1 MSTLN
6 ATVSM
11 GIRGTY
17 GAASDLTSRGD
28 AFGDL
33 TGFAAALTSG
43 TGANQAD
50 LMFSDKRTLSA
61 SASENLDLAGGL
73 ADAFGATLTFATVKA
88 IMIKAA
94 AGNTNDVVVGGAAS
108 NAFVGPFGGTT
119 PTVAVKPG
127 GFLLLF
133 APATGWTV
141 TASTGDILKVAN
153 SSSGSAVTYDVVLL
167 GTSA

>member
-1 MSTLN
+1 MTLS

-11 GIRGTY
+11 GLRGTY
-17 GAASDLTSRGD
+17 GASSDLASVASVFGEATS
-28 AFGDL
+28 
-33 TGFAAALTSG
+33 FAAALASG

-50 LMFSDKRTLSA
+50 LMFADQRTLSA
-61 SASENLDLAGGL
+61 SATENLDLAGGL
-73 ADAFGATLTFATVKA
+73 TDAFGTTLTFAKIKA
-88 IMIKAA
+88 IMVRAA
-94 AGNTNDVVVGGAAS
+94 PGNTNDVVIGGAAS

-153 SSSGSAVTYDVVLL
+153 SSSGTSVTYDVVLI